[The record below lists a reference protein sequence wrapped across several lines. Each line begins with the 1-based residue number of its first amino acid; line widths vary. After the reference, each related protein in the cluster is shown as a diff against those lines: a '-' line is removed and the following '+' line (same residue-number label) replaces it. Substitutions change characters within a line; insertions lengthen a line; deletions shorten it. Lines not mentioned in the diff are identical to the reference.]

1 METRGSYNRPDD
13 DTVALLD
20 LSELQ
25 LPAPHYL
32 LAKRT
37 PEYFKKQLKNLTERL
52 KDFQY
57 LDLENSNDIR
67 EGYLQFMDDA
77 EKFLKYFEEIII
89 DICEAMRYYDSM
101 RDYYKG
107 ISKITRQLD
116 IYNKTYHSAL
126 QKEGID
132 ALDPL
137 STCNKIQEELDDKV
151 KELQRRKQKLDEA
164 EQDIA
169 ITADLLAKKKSEM
182 ELALQSRYT
191 LTQLQKQVLL
201 EEKDMILDGVEQW
214 GSIYGAVTHNKNIKS
229 NVQTIYSYCSTFP
242 EFGKA
247 IEISKALFKDRLQGI
262 MVERAIE
269 GTENPV
275 FGKGEYIGDYKI
287 KDNKLLVELMK
298 AKVPEEYNKKS
309 TDSGKGVQVDN
320 INIISFANLDETK
333 EGFTKDVGVVIDV
346 DETGKVKRVQQEAT
360 KSLDE
365 IRRVQQEEKML
376 EYYKNKPGAE
386 IITPEKEDE
395 DGL

>member
-1 METRGSYNRPDD
+1 METRGSYYRPND

-20 LSELQ
+20 LDELKM
-25 LPAPHYL
+25 PVPHRIL
-32 LAKRT
+32 LNHT
-37 PEYFKKQLKNLTERL
+37 PETFKRQLSSLKERL
-52 KDFQY
+52 NNFKYEDFKD
-57 LDLENSNDIR
+57 SNDYR
-67 EGYLQFMDDA
+67 EGYLQFLDDA
-77 EKFLKYFEEIII
+77 DKFLGYFEEVIV
-89 DICEAMRYYDSM
+89 DICNAMRYYESM
-101 RDYYKG
+101 KDYFRG
-107 ISKITRQLD
+107 LARITKQLD
-116 IYNKTYHSAL
+116 INNRTYHSAMMN
-126 QKEGID
+126 EGID

-137 STCNKIQEELDDKV
+137 EKFREIEKELDK
-151 KELQRRKQKLDEA
+151 KSGELQRRKQKLDEA

-191 LTQLQKQVLL
+191 LTQAQKQILL

-214 GSIYGAVTHNKNIKS
+214 GSIYGAKAHNPKIQSKES
-229 NVQTIYSYCSTFP
+229 TIYAYCSKFP

-247 IEISKALFKDRLQGI
+247 IEISKALFKERLQSI
-262 MVERAIE
+262 MIERALE

-275 FGKGEYIGDYKI
+275 FGKGEYIGDYKV

-309 TDSGKGVQVDN
+309 TEGSKGQPVNN

-360 KSLDE
+360 KTLDE

-386 IITPEKEDE
+386 IIEPEKEDE